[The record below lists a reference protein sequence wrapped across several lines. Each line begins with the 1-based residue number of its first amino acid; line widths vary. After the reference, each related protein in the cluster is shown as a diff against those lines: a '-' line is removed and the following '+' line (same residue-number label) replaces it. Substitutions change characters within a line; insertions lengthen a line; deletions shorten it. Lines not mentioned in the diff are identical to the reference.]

1 MAQANDPGRL
11 RLTTVETNYVSGPTT
26 GKLTGALF
34 TEAAEWIWENLQE
47 DGIQMSGELVELIME
62 TERELLIHA
71 NTADDIATAL
81 EAEFE
86 KRGVSANPGKLDKLL
101 IKSVLDWEDDF
112 LGFAGIPRSES

>member
-1 MAQANDPGRL
+1 
-11 RLTTVETNYVSGPTT
+11 VSGPTT

-62 TERELLIHA
+62 TERELLIHTG
-71 NTADDIATAL
+71 TADEIATKL

-86 KRGVSANPGKLDKLL
+86 KRGIEANPGKLDKLL
-101 IKSVLDWEDDF
+101 IKAVLDWEDDF
-112 LGFAGIPRSES
+112 LGFGGIPRADS